1 MFIMSAQNNSKGD
14 TMKLTETQRNLI
26 VNAGGNEQ
34 DIKLTEGGEV
44 SWDWEMLAG

>member
-1 MFIMSAQNNSKGD
+1 ME
-14 TMKLTETQRNLI
+14 LTEAQRNLI

-34 DIKLTEGGEV
+34 DIKLTEAGEV